1 MRCTLSYVA
10 KLGKGKTRFLLCGAR
25 WALAVRCC
33 DGEALRR
40 SGCGGAG
47 AARGLA
53 LLRLLAVARS
63 RQLREIVLLP
73 LLCCWIGTGTVF
85 APLRTSLIQIGTNCF
100 FSCIGGPPCWKRGGE
115 LGQIDDNRWSAIR
128 QGGVPWA
135 RNSLTWGFVEV
146 FFSLRPACRKT
157 ARFAPCDHRLSC
169 VCPNPGAFSQQPP
182 LREPP
187 VASSQRQ
194 PPPPRIPSAVRA
206 FACRGWLRAI
216 ARRVFRLG
224 PLS

>member
-1 MRCTLSYVA
+1 MWRSWGRGRRDFCCAVLVGRWRCAAVTVKRCGGVGA
-10 KLGKGKTRFLLCGAR
+10 AVWVRRCGCGAWSR
-25 WALAVRCC
+25 APSPSCGCALATT
-33 DGEALRR
+33 
-40 SGCGGAG
+40 AG
-47 AARGLA
+47 DRASAAA
-53 LLRLLAVARS
+53 LLLDWYGYGVRPS
-63 RQLREIVLLP
+63 THVLDSN
-73 LLCCWIGTGTVF
+73 
-85 APLRTSLIQIGTNCF
+85 RNELIL
-100 FSCIGGPPCWKRGGE
+100 SCIGGPPCWKRGCKFR
-115 LGQIDDNRWSAIR
+115 QIDDNRWSAIR
-128 QGGVPWA
+128 QGGVPRA
-135 RNSLTWGFVEV
+135 RNSLTWGFAGA

-169 VCPNPGAFSQQPP
+169 VCPNSGAFSQQPP
-182 LREPP
+182 LESP

>member
-1 MRCTLSYVA
+1 MPANLEAIATL
-10 KLGKGKTRFLLCGAR
+10 FLFPCFSGDQD
-25 WALAVRCC
+25 LAVRNLWSLRFCGPFPRMFGDC
-33 DGEALRR
+33 RFAAASCVPFLSFVLPALP
-40 SGCGGAG
+40 A
-47 AARGLA
+47 LA
-53 LLRLLAVARS
+53 PPSTRILDPNWDEL
-63 RQLREIVLLP
+63 LLP
-73 LLCCWIGTGTVF
+73 LHW
-85 APLRTSLIQIGTNCF
+85 R
-100 FSCIGGPPCWKRGGE
+100 PPCWKRGGE
-115 LGQIDDNRWSAIR
+115 FGQIDDNRWSAIR
-128 QGGVPWA
+128 QGGVPQS
-135 RNSLTWGFVEV
+135 RNSLTWGFAGA

-169 VCPNPGAFSQQPP
+169 VCPNSGAFSQQPP
-182 LREPP
+182 RESP